1 MVSVHFYDS
10 PLGLIRLTCRNGALT
25 ELVFTDLRD
34 EESSDDLDTEVVT
47 DTVRWLDTY
56 FSGSEPDFLPMMK
69 LHGTEFQKRVWEL
82 ISKVPYGST
91 CSYGDIAKKLAGGNS
106 KMSAQAVGNAV
117 GRNPIA
123 IIIPCHRVIRSDG
136 SIGGYA
142 FGENLKKSLLELE
155 R

>member
-10 PLGLIRLTCRNGALT
+10 PLSLIRLTCRNGALT

-56 FSGSEPDFLPMMK
+56 FSGSEPDFLPKME
-69 LHGTEFQKRVWEL
+69 LQGTEFQKRVWEL
-82 ISKVPYGST
+82 ISKIPYGST
-91 CSYGDIAKKLAGGNS
+91 CSYSNIAKKLAENNGR
-106 KMSAQAVGNAV
+106 MSARAVGNAV

-142 FGENLKKSLLELE
+142 FGENLKKNLLELE